1 MKRSRKGFTLV
12 ELLVVIAIVAILATV
27 AIIGYTSFTN
37 KAEESNDRTLVAQ
50 LNKTL
55 IGGEFADA
63 HDAFEAVRAAGFDVA
78 KIDATAKNQEI
89 LWDNDNKQF
98 FYTADETRTGDIWIV
113 DDEVNPTY
121 STYYIGTEDITT
133 DLAAKIV
140 VYTNDAALSLKITA
154 PNAHVEHEGIAGS
167 IEVLAVAN
175 NSYYEN
181 GIVNALEVTTGK
193 IVINGAVATLKV
205 VGTAN
210 VNLSAGSETVKVIVN
225 DATATVKADA
235 NAEVGN
241 IATEVESV
249 LGSLGTIV
257 DGADDVIVDAV
268 VDADNLGDFAGG
280 FGTAQFPYLI
290 VNDEQMQNIS
300 KYADTFNYYKVIADE
315 IDGRN
320 WTRVVLNGNFD
331 GNGVVINDLSDV
343 LFSNAY
349 GESVTISNIT
359 IDADI
364 NLSGGAAALLY
375 KSNTLNLT
383 IDSVDVR
390 GTIIGGGWSS
400 SYVVF
405 GPGASAVWDVTI
417 KNSLSVAT
425 LVNTSDS
432 ASGFIGH
439 PYNDVCNGD
448 LNGSSVIHIID
459 SAFIGNMS
467 SVKGYKYFGNNGNS
481 NRVNTYYSE
490 SFIET
495 LGYNP
500 EGSLYNVPTDNATY
514 PVIINEDGSKTFLA
528 GNYGKNL
535 VDNYVLAG
543 KQAKLNTSAQSALP
557 ENIGDVFTINKV
569 AGAATAVVSLQIAPN
584 DANNFGSY
592 LGTYI
597 TEEIDISGVSG
608 TFTSSEV
615 KYFTININSGITT
628 ETGVSGNVFN
638 VVNDFYGVNAH
649 NGAYVRVVQLDA
661 NGNVLNVTTV
671 VIATPHAAE

>member
-1 MKRSRKGFTLV
+1 MKNTKKGFTLV

-27 AIIGYTSFTN
+27 AIIGYTSFTK

-113 DDEVNPTY
+113 DDEVNSTY

-140 VYTNDAALSLKITA
+140 VYTNDAALSLKVTA

-249 LGSLGTIV
+249 LDSLGTIV

-268 VDADNLGDFAGG
+268 VDADKLGDFAGG

-290 VNDEQMQNIS
+290 VNAEQLQNVG
-300 KYADTFNYYKVIADE
+300 KYYESFNYFKVADGVTE
-315 IDGRN
+315 IDCNG
-320 WTRVVLNGNFD
+320 WTSVSLCGVFD
-331 GNGVVINDLSDV
+331 GNGVHFINTNDNLFRDV
-343 LFSNAY
+343 Y
-349 GESVTISNIT
+349 GESAEIKNFTVTFKNSDGGVVYFNTAKNLTMSNINVYGT
-359 IDADI
+359 IEGSYNISSLIDYAGANNQSEHHIVMDNCHVFATI
-364 NLSGGAAALLY
+364 IMTNGGAGAYVGHPYSNADSTFALTNCTFEGHMY
-375 KSNTLNLT
+375 
-383 IDSVDVR
+383 
-390 GTIIGGGWSS
+390 SS
-400 SYVVF
+400 Q
-405 GPGASAVWDVTI
+405 GASACKVFSGLWVNGTVTVDGVAI
-417 KNSLSVAT
+417 NANASLNNDQCHGITKLVGT
-425 LVNTSDS
+425 LPEKYSTFS
-432 ASGFIGH
+432 ASAHDRFHHAVAILTISPNGNGTTVLGGGYSNDFIVEDLTAVDGTLTTSLVK
-439 PYNDVCNGD
+439 YYDITVNGD
-448 LNGSSVIHIID
+448 
-459 SAFIGNMS
+459 A
-467 SVKGYKYFGNNGNS
+467 
-481 NRVNTYYSE
+481 
-490 SFIET
+490 
-495 LGYNP
+495 
-500 EGSLYNVPTDNATY
+500 
-514 PVIINEDGSKTFLA
+514 
-528 GNYGKNL
+528 
-535 VDNYVLAG
+535 
-543 KQAKLNTSAQSALP
+543 
-557 ENIGDVFTINKV
+557 
-569 AGAATAVVSLQIAPN
+569 
-584 DANNFGSY
+584 
-592 LGTYI
+592 
-597 TEEIDISGVSG
+597 
-608 TFTSSEV
+608 
-615 KYFTININSGITT
+615 TT
-628 ETGVSGNVFN
+628 ETGVSEDGNTYN
-638 VVNDFYGVNAH
+638 IVNEKYNNEYANAS
-649 NGAYVRVVQLDA
+649 VRIIQYDA
-661 NGNVLNVTTV
+661 NDNILSITV
-671 VIATPHAAE
+671 WTLPVEK